1 MAAATGTVVIAQ
13 TGSNF
18 DSATYP
24 RFVLGDGTNTLTFVI
39 DNDARGLKL
48 TGGGDAAGYSS
59 GADLPFE
66 DSQRGRLVVPTYDEA
81 DGAKKALLAWV
92 PTDYGNLTST
102 WNSVTANDGSSG
114 LIAIGSRP
122 HYVIRDVDGEE
133 IKIGFGNSSAA
144 ALTANNA
151 VLLAKYGASGS
162 PRYFLYSETSGSR
175 NYFIRTVNTGS
186 NRWKLNVAFLAAIK
200 HANDNSLIKVEAK
213 GIGIT
218 GSLESLGSVANDTYT
233 SNEIYGVL
241 LQAEDAGYKGNAS
254 SMEFKDGGG
263 DIGGSAL
270 KYVSWGYDE
279 YTQGSAIDDITRHT
293 LSPTNAQFWHGA
305 EDTKIYFRQGT
316 IAGSG
321 SDASLSTAQIAEAI
335 KDMINGSVLGITA
348 SRSSSTVNLTNDTD
362 GNSGNVTITTTNEGS
377 LFSISGMSNAGGGDE
392 VAKTFINNKQMNI
405 TTALLPGSANAV
417 DLGSAALEWND
428 IYLGDAAVI
437 KFGSDQEVTMT
448 HVPDV
453 GLTITHTGSGDNLPV
468 VLQLKSE
475 EDAVIAN
482 EVLASIEFAAGDS
495 DGTDGATVAAGIH
508 AIAEETFAAD
518 ANATKLVFTTADSET
533 AAASAT
539 AKMTLASTGN
549 LTTAGSVTAVGSFII
564 GSADMSEADLEKLD
578 GITNGTAA
586 ASKAVVLDASK
597 NIATIG
603 TVGCGAI
610 TSTGASSMGSL
621 NVGGTLAC
629 DTSFTL
635 DSVVINATEIG
646 YLDGV
651 TAGTAAASKAMVLD
665 ASADITGARNV
676 TISGELDAAS
686 LDVSGD
692 IDVDGTANLDAVDI
706 DGATQI
712 DGTVTVGVNDT
723 GYDVKFFGATSG
735 QYMLWDESADE
746 LVLAGDSKLSF
757 HDAAGGENLV
767 ASGDGHLEVNAGTT
781 LDMTAPTV
789 DINASTAVTV
799 DSDTVTF
806 GSANSA
812 DPLVTIKNTT
822 NDANGARLRFVKDK
836 GAAGADGDD
845 VGLIEFY
852 GDDDNQDQ
860 VLYARILA
868 EVADASNGA
877 EGGKL
882 TLGVASHDG
891 GLEAGLVITDGSA
904 DGELD
909 ITIGAG
915 SSSVTTISGDLV
927 VNGTTTTVNSTTVQI
942 DDLNLQ
948 LADGAAAAS
957 AVNAGGITL
966 ANSGDDFT
974 WQYNHAS
981 TAWKSSIDVDTASG
995 KAYKIAGTSVLNA
1008 TTLGSAVVAS
1018 SLTSVGT
1025 LASGAISSGFGNID
1039 NGASTLDTGAA
1050 TVASLVCTAAGTFGG
1065 GYGATGATISTA
1077 GVIQADGNIETAG
1090 SFVIGS
1096 ASMNEADLEK
1106 LDGIT
1111 NGTAAAS
1118 KAMVLDAS
1126 ADITGARNV
1135 TISGELD
1142 AASLDVSGDIDVDGT
1157 ANLDAVDI
1165 DGAVQ
1170 IDGTVTVGVD
1180 DTGLDVKFFGATA
1193 GAYLEWDESADELE
1207 LRGGA
1212 ATPGK
1217 LLLATAETT
1226 VVDGDK
1232 LGQIDFQ
1239 APLEASA
1246 TDAILVA
1253 ASIWAEADDTFAA
1266 DNNDTDL
1273 VFATG
1278 KSAAASEKMR
1288 LNSDGDLNT
1297 AGSIT
1302 AVGSFIIGSADLN
1315 EADME
1320 KLDGITNGTVAASK
1334 AVVADANADVS
1345 GFRNVTATGSFI
1357 IGSASMNE
1365 ADLEKLD
1372 GITNGTAAAS
1382 KAVVLDASKN
1392 IATIGT
1398 LGCGA
1403 ITSTGTSV
1411 FASLDISGDIDVD
1424 GTTNLDAVDI
1434 DGAVQLDNTFTVG
1447 ADDQGYDV
1455 KFFGDTASAYMMWD
1469 TSADD
1474 LILGGAARAVVPEGQ
1489 LVLGTTAVSSTATE
1503 LNFLDGFADAGYAIG
1518 ADSVV
1523 FFDATDSKLK
1533 HESAA
1538 DFASAIA
1545 GNGLTASS
1553 GALTISWQSERFTKA
1568 NVDATTSGNPG
1579 GGAALTI
1586 QLAQTPLGSSEMV
1599 FLNGMLLTAE
1609 ESSGSAGDFDYA
1621 ISGAVITFESEVVD
1635 LMDAD
1640 DVISVQYVKQ

>member
-1 MAAATGTVVIAQ
+1 MAAATGTVVIASG
-13 TGSNF
+13 GSSF

-48 TGGGDAAGYSS
+48 SGGGDAAGYSS
-59 GADLPFE
+59 ASDLPFE
-66 DSQRGRLVVPTYDEA
+66 DSQQGRLVVPTYDEA
-81 DGAKKALLAWV
+81 DGAKKALLAWI

-102 WNSVTANDGSSG
+102 WNSVTANDGTSG
-114 LIAIGSRP
+114 LVAIGSRP

-133 IKIGFGNSSAA
+133 IKIGFGNSNAS
-144 ALTANNA
+144 ALTGEGS
-151 VLLAKYGASGS
+151 VLLAKYGSSGS
-162 PRYFLYSETSGSR
+162 PRYFLYRETNSSR

-186 NRWKLNVAFLAAIK
+186 NRWKLNVAFMAAIK

-218 GSLESLGSVANDTYT
+218 GSLESLGSVGNDTYT

-254 SMEFKDGGG
+254 SMEFKDPGG

-305 EDTKIYFRQGT
+305 ENTKIYFRQGT

-335 KDMINGSVLGITA
+335 KDMVNGSVLEITA
-348 SRSSSTVNLTNDTD
+348 SRSGSTVNLTNDND
-362 GNSGNVTITTTNEGS
+362 GDSGNVSITTTNEGA
-377 LFSISGMSNAGGGDE
+377 LFSVSGMSNAAGGDE
-392 VAKTFINNKQMNI
+392 VAKTFINNKQISI
-405 TTALLPGSANAV
+405 TTALLPSSANAV
-417 DLGSAALEWND
+417 DLGSTSLEWND
-428 IYLGDAAVI
+428 IYLGDGAII
-437 KFGSDQEVTMT
+437 KMGSDQEITMT
-448 HVPDV
+448 HVADSGITFKHAATADDSYFTMTLQTGDTDIAANDKLGVINFQAPDE
-453 GLTITHTGSGDNLPV
+453 GAGT
-468 VLQLKSE
+468 
-475 EDAVIAN
+475 DAV
-482 EVLASIEFAAGDS
+482 L
-495 DGTDGATVAAGIH
+495 VAAGIE
-508 AIAEETFAAD
+508 AVSEGDFSASS
-518 ANATKLVFTTADSET
+518 NATKLSFKTASS
-533 AAASAT
+533 AAAAETMSLSSA
-539 AKMTLASTGN
+539 GN
-549 LTTAGSVTAVGSFII
+549 LTTSGSVTAGSSFII
-564 GSADMSEADLEKLD
+564 GSADMDEADLEKLD

-586 ASKAVVLDASK
+586 ASKAVVLDGSK

-603 TVGCGAI
+603 TIGCGAI

-646 YLDGV
+646 FLDGV

-676 TISGELDAAS
+676 TISGELDAAT
-686 LDVSGD
+686 LDISGN

-712 DGTVTVGVNDT
+712 DGTVTVGGAGD

-757 HDAAGGENLV
+757 HDAAGGENIV
-767 ASGDGHLEVNAGTT
+767 ASADGHLEVNAGTT

-789 DINASTAVTV
+789 DINASTAVTI

-806 GSANSA
+806 GSANST

-860 VLYARILA
+860 VLYARVLA

-891 GLEAGLVITDGSA
+891 GLEAGLVIQDGNA

-909 ITIGAG
+909 ITIGSG
-915 SSSVTTISGDLV
+915 SSSVTTIAGDLV
-927 VNGTTTTVNSTTVQI
+927 VNGTTVTVNSTTVQL
-942 DDLNLQ
+942 DDKNIE
-948 LADGAAAAS
+948 LAVSPSGSEGNDAAVDG
-957 AVNAGGITL
+957 GGITL
-966 ANSGDDFT
+966 
-974 WQYNHAS
+974 
-981 TAWKSSIDVDTASG
+981 KSSDSDKTFNWIDSTDAWTSSEHMDVVSG
-995 KAYKIAGTSVLNA
+995 KVYKIAGTSVLSNN
-1008 TTLGSAVVAS
+1008 TLGSGVVTS
-1018 SLTSVGT
+1018 SLTTVGT
-1025 LASGAISSGFGNID
+1025 LNSGAISSGFGNID
-1039 NGASTLDTGAA
+1039 NGSSTLDTGAA

-1065 GYGATGATISTA
+1065 GYGSTGATISTA

-1090 SFVIGS
+1090 SFVIGN

-1111 NGTAAAS
+1111 DGTAAAN
-1118 KAMVLDAS
+1118 KALVLDSNKDIGTIRNLTIDGVFTDGNYTFDTSGNVSGLGTVGCGAITSTGTSTFAGGVTPAAADGAALGSAS
-1126 ADITGARNV
+1126 AEWSDLYLADGSVIYMGADQEITLTHSADAGLVMKHAATADDKFFTLTMQAGDTDIAANDKLGVLNFQAPDEGAGTDAVLVAAGIEAVSEGDFSASNNA
-1135 TISGELD
+1135 TKLSFKT
-1142 AASLDVSGDIDVDGT
+1142 AASEAAAEKMALSSTGVLTLNGGSGALIIPDAGTIGSASDTDAMAISSGGVVSVSATTDATSSTSGVLTVAGGMGVAKKLYVGTDLDVDGT

-1170 IDGTVTVGVD
+1170 V
-1180 DTGLDVKFFGATA
+1180 
-1193 GAYLEWDESADELE
+1193 
-1207 LRGGA
+1207 
-1212 ATPGK
+1212 
-1217 LLLATAETT
+1217 
-1226 VVDGDK
+1226 
-1232 LGQIDFQ
+1232 
-1239 APLEASA
+1239 
-1246 TDAILVA
+1246 
-1253 ASIWAEADDTFAA
+1253 
-1266 DNNDTDL
+1266 
-1273 VFATG
+1273 
-1278 KSAAASEKMR
+1278 
-1288 LNSDGDLNT
+1288 
-1297 AGSIT
+1297 
-1302 AVGSFIIGSADLN
+1302 
-1315 EADME
+1315 
-1320 KLDGITNGTVAASK
+1320 
-1334 AVVADANADVS
+1334 
-1345 GFRNVTATGSFI
+1345 
-1357 IGSASMNE
+1357 
-1365 ADLEKLD
+1365 
-1372 GITNGTAAAS
+1372 
-1382 KAVVLDASKN
+1382 
-1392 IATIGT
+1392 
-1398 LGCGA
+1398 
-1403 ITSTGTSV
+1403 
-1411 FASLDISGDIDVD
+1411 
-1424 GTTNLDAVDI
+1424 
-1434 DGAVQLDNTFTVG
+1434 DNTITVG

-1455 KFFGDTASAYMMWD
+1455 KFYGDTASAYMMWD

-1474 LILGGAARAVVPEGQ
+1474 LILGGAARAVVPDGQ
-1489 LVLGTTAVSSTATE
+1489 LVLGSTAVSSTAAE

-1533 HESAA
+1533 RESAA

-1553 GALTISWQSERFTKA
+1553 GALTVSWQSERFTKA
-1568 NVDATTSGNPG
+1568 NVDATTAGNPG

-1609 ESSGSAGDFDYA
+1609 ESSNSAGDFDYA

-1635 LMDAD
+1635 LMDSD
-1640 DVISVQYVKQ
+1640 DVISVQYIKQ

>member
-48 TGGGDAAGYSS
+48 TGGADAAGYSS
-59 GADLPFE
+59 VSDLPFE
-66 DSQRGRLVVPTYDEA
+66 DSQQGRLVVPTYDEA
-81 DGAKKALLAWV
+81 DGAKKALLAWI

-102 WNSVTANDGSSG
+102 WNSVTANDGTSG

-133 IKIGFGNSSAA
+133 IKIGFGNSNAS
-144 ALTANNA
+144 ALTAEGS
-151 VLLAKYGASGS
+151 VLLAKYGSTGS
-162 PRYFLYSETSGSR
+162 PRYFLYRETNSSR

-186 NRWKLNVAFLAAIK
+186 NRWKLNVAFMAAIK

-213 GIGIT
+213 GLGLT
-218 GSLESLGSVANDTYT
+218 GSLETLGSVAQNTYT

-254 SMEFKDGGG
+254 SMEFKDPGG

-279 YTQGSAIDDITRHT
+279 YTQGSDIDDITRHT

-348 SRSSSTVNLTNDTD
+348 TRSSSTVNLTNDTD

-377 LFSISGMSNAGGGDE
+377 LFSVSGMSNASGGDE
-392 VAKTFINNKQMNI
+392 VAKTFINNKQINI

-437 KFGSDQEVTMT
+437 KFGSNQEITMT
-448 HVPDV
+448 HVHDV
-453 GLTITHTGSGDNLPV
+453 GLTITNTSTGDDKPV

-475 EDAVIAN
+475 EDAVTAN
-482 EVLASIEFAAGDS
+482 EVIASVEFAAGDS

-586 ASKAVVLDASK
+586 ASKALVLDGSG
-597 NIATIG
+597 NIANIG

-610 TSTGASSMGSL
+610 TSSGNLAVTGTITG
-621 NVGGTLAC
+621 
-629 DTSFTL
+629 DTSLTL
-635 DSVVINATEIG
+635 DSTTITTAEIG
-646 YLDGV
+646 VLDSV

-676 TISGELDAAS
+676 TISGELDAGS

-757 HDAAGGENLV
+757 HDAAGGENLI

-806 GSANSA
+806 GSANST

-948 LADGAAAAS
+948 LADGSAAAS

-1065 GYGATGATISTA
+1065 GYGSAGATISTA

-1096 ASMNEADLEK
+1096 ASIAEAELEMI
-1106 LDGIT
+1106 DGIT
-1111 NGTAAAS
+1111 AGTAAAS

-1142 AASLDVSGDIDVDGT
+1142 AGSLDISGNVDIDGT
-1157 ANLDAVDI
+1157 TNLDAVDI

-1474 LILGGAARAVVPEGQ
+1474 LILGGAARAVVPDGQ
-1489 LVLGTTAVSSTATE
+1489 LVLGSTAVSSTAAE
-1503 LNFLDGFADAGYAIG
+1503 LNFLDGFADAAYTIG

-1523 FFDATDSKLK
+1523 FFDADDSKLK
-1533 HESAA
+1533 RESAA

-1553 GALTISWQSERFTKA
+1553 GALTVSWQSERFTKA
-1568 NVDATTSGNPG
+1568 NVDATGSGNPG

-1586 QLAQTPLGSSEMV
+1586 QVAQTPLGSSEMV

-1609 ESSGSAGDFDYA
+1609 ESSNSAGDFDYA

-1635 LMDAD
+1635 LMDSD
-1640 DVISVQYVKQ
+1640 DVISVQYIKQ